1 MPHCVFLSHPQSRDS
16 GDYQHRVTLPAR
28 ALARHWSVEDLQTSH
43 PRFVERALRADLLI
57 VCMVAEP
64 VIARLVQA
72 RNAAGRP
79 TAYEI
84 SDDFGHFPRTVP
96 GHSFYRQPK
105 TRRVIGELAAAS
117 TLVQFSSH
125 GLRQAYGHLNPR
137 QAVFA
142 NQLDAL
148 PPLAPRCID
157 PGVLPVLGWAGSTGH
172 ADDAMRLATLLR
184 DWASRRLDHGH
195 ELPVLRLMCSPLI
208 ARLFDG
214 CGLHTELYPTG
225 DFETYLGFLSGLDVG
240 FACIGDDRF
249 SLGRSDGKFI
259 EMASRGAVCVAS
271 DLGEYRY
278 GIDDG
283 RTGLRFADAQGFGCA
298 LDSLVDDPAAR
309 MRIRSAAYDHVARH
323 RLHTHGALERI
334 AVYGALPGLHREP
347 AVRRPGGDGVSAA
360 VPAPAAAG
368 RAIDDQVAERVLA
381 AALRH
386 REGRHDIA
394 LDLYVA
400 CMQDA
405 PDFYLPWE
413 RASLIARAL
422 GSGEEGEVLASL
434 AQRKLQQAIDAA
446 SPR

>member
-28 ALARHWSVEDLQTSH
+28 ALARHWAVEDVQTSH

-72 RNAAGRP
+72 RAQAGRP

-84 SDDFGHFPRTVP
+84 SDDFEHFPRSVP
-96 GHSFYRQPK
+96 GHAFYSLPQ
-105 TRRVIGELAAAS
+105 TRRVIAELAAAS
-117 TLVQFSSH
+117 TMVQFSSH

-148 PPLAPRCID
+148 PPLGPRCID
-157 PGVLPVLGWAGSTGH
+157 PGSLPVLGWAGSAGH
-172 ADDAMRLATLLR
+172 ADDAMHLATLLGGWARRRR
-184 DWASRRLDHGH
+184 DRDQA
-195 ELPVLRLMCSPLI
+195 LPVLRLMCAPLI

-214 CGLHTELYPTG
+214 CGLRTELHPTG
-225 DFETYLGFLSGLDVG
+225 DFASYLGFLSGLDVG

-259 EMASRGAVCVAS
+259 EMASRGAVCLAS
-271 DLGEYRY
+271 DLGEYRHA
-278 GIDDG
+278 IDDG
-283 RTGLRFADAQGFGCA
+283 RTGLLFGDAQGFVHA
-298 LDSLVDDPAAR
+298 LDLMVDDPQAR

-323 RLHTHGALERI
+323 RLHTHGALERM
-334 AVYGALPGLHREP
+334 AVYEELPGLHR
-347 AVRRPGGDGVSAA
+347 
-360 VPAPAAAG
+360 AAARG
-368 RAIDDQVAERVLA
+368 RPEDSGGMADDPSVDNAVAGRVLT

-386 REGRHDIA
+386 RAGRHDIA

-405 PDFYLPWE
+405 PSFYLPWE

-422 GSGEEGEVLASL
+422 GSSEEGDVLAGL
-434 AQRKLQQAIDAA
+434 AERKLQQAIDAA
-446 SPR
+446 CLR

>member
-28 ALARHWSVEDLQTSH
+28 ALARHWTVEDLQTSH

-64 VIARLVQA
+64 VIARLIQA
-72 RNAAGRP
+72 RNAAGWP

-84 SDDFGHFPRTVP
+84 SDDFEHFPRSVS
-96 GHSFYRQPK
+96 GHAFYSLPQ
-105 TRRVIGELAAAS
+105 TRRVIGDLAAAS
-117 TLVQFSSH
+117 TMLQFSSH

-148 PPLAPRCID
+148 PPLSPRSVEPD
-157 PGVLPVLGWAGSTGH
+157 SLPVLGWAGSAGH
-172 ADDAMRLATLLR
+172 ADDAMRLATLLSVWARRRR
-184 DWASRRLDHGH
+184 DLGH
-195 ELPVLRLMCSPLI
+195 ALPVMRLMCAPLI

-214 CGLHTELYPTG
+214 CGLRTELHPTG
-225 DFETYLGFLSGLDVG
+225 DFASYLGFLSGLDVG

-259 EMASRGAVCVAS
+259 EMASRGVVCVAS
-271 DLGEYRY
+271 DLGEYRHA
-278 GIDDG
+278 IDDG
-283 RTGLRFADAQGFGCA
+283 RTGLRFADEPGFQRA

-334 AVYGALPGLHREP
+334 AVYGELPGLHR
-347 AVRRPGGDGVSAA
+347 AGARGLTRDNGAASAD
-360 VPAPAAAG
+360 PAADDAVAG
-368 RAIDDQVAERVLA
+368 RVLT

-405 PDFYLPWE
+405 PSFFLPWE
-413 RASLIARAL
+413 RASFIARAL
-422 GSGEEGEVLASL
+422 GSSEEGDVLANL
-434 AQRKLQQAIDAA
+434 AERKLQQAIDAA
-446 SPR
+446 CAP